1 MLRKKAVRKI
11 IITTFS
17 IVTIFVLC
25 MIPKTFDDSENLL
38 NLEIETTYVD
48 NSTTSDI
55 YLLGINDYLTKVSVF
70 INGNTLNEK
79 IDQIIKYLTIDGS
92 SKVPDGLKAIIP
104 KETKLNSFN
113 VEDKIVTLDFNEK
126 LFDIDKSLEERLIES
141 ITYSLININGIEGV
155 KLKINGNDILEL
167 PKSNKKLPLIL
178 NRNYGINKVFD
189 IDDIHNINK
198 VVLYYY
204 SKIGE
209 KEYYVPVTKYLN
221 DDREKIKII
230 IENLSSNFVYESSLV
245 SILNPNTELIN
256 YEIDDKLMKINFNQG
271 IFMDNKVLEEV
282 IYSISESVFE
292 NYDINKI
299 IFQIEGKN
307 IDEIDK

>member
-189 IDDIHNINK
+189 IDDIHNVNK

-282 IYSISESVFE
+282 IYSIS
-292 NYDINKI
+292 
-299 IFQIEGKN
+299 
-307 IDEIDK
+307 

>member
-189 IDDIHNINK
+189 IDDIHNVNK

-209 KEYYVPVTKYLN
+209 KEYFIAEACEYTNSFLDFCPNFGKYFTL
-221 DDREKIKII
+221 
-230 IENLSSNFVYESSLV
+230 
-245 SILNPNTELIN
+245 
-256 YEIDDKLMKINFNQG
+256 
-271 IFMDNKVLEEV
+271 
-282 IYSISESVFE
+282 
-292 NYDINKI
+292 
-299 IFQIEGKN
+299 
-307 IDEIDK
+307 